1 MQIVTHT
8 PERLVLRSRHTIL
21 AAIAWFCAT
30 MLVYAMANRWAE
42 LDLAGKSGIGAAI
55 FIFTALAIYFLR
67 PSIFE
72 FDRSANHF
80 RWTRPGLL
88 KSHRGATPL
97 DRIRRVRIDTSIVD
111 NARGYRVLVETQ
123 SGTVPFHH
131 MYSSGKRQD
140 YQNIVDFIRGW
151 LER

>member
-21 AAIAWFCAT
+21 AAIAWFSAT
-30 MLVYAMANRWAE
+30 MLVYGMAHKWVE
-42 LDLAGKSGIGAAI
+42 LDLASKGGMGATSLA
-55 FIFTALAIYFLR
+55 FTALAIYFLR

-72 FDRSANHF
+72 FDRSSNRF

-88 KSHRGATPL
+88 KSHQGATPL

-123 SGTVPFHH
+123 RETVPFHH
-131 MYSSGKRQD
+131 MYSSGDRQD
-140 YQNIVDFIRGW
+140 YQNIVDFIRDW
-151 LER
+151 LES